1 VARFNREEEKIIKEG
16 DGELSDKEKRK
27 REKT

>member
-1 VARFNREEEKIIKEG
+1 VAGLNREEEKIIREG
-16 DGELSDKEKRK
+16 DGELSDREKRK

>member
-1 VARFNREEEKIIKEG
+1 VAGFNREEEKIIREG
-16 DGELSDKEKRK
+16 DGELSDREKRK

>member
-1 VARFNREEEKIIKEG
+1 VAGLNREEEKIIREG
-16 DGELSDKEKRK
+16 DGELSEREKRK

>member
-1 VARFNREEEKIIKEG
+1 VAGLNRKEEKIIREG
-16 DGELSDKEKRK
+16 DGELSDREKRK

>member
-1 VARFNREEEKIIKEG
+1 VARLNREEEKIIRKG
-16 DGELSDKEKRK
+16 DGELSDREKRK